1 MARFL
6 IDEALPRSI
15 ARELRAAGHEADD
28 VRDIGLR
35 GQRDERIFQEAVN
48 CEAILLTPDLG
59 FSNTLRFPANAHSGI
74 ILLRLAHRTS
84 VSRVTIRLLESIRE
98 LPLSDLAHSIV
109 IVEPARTR
117 IRRFA

>member
-35 GQRDERIFQEAVN
+35 GQRDERIFQEAV
-48 CEAILLTPDLG
+48 
-59 FSNTLRFPANAHSGI
+59 
-74 ILLRLAHRTS
+74 
-84 VSRVTIRLLESIRE
+84 
-98 LPLSDLAHSIV
+98 
-109 IVEPARTR
+109 
-117 IRRFA
+117 

>member
-35 GQRDERIFQEAVN
+35 GERDERIFQEAVSR
-48 CEAILLTPDLG
+48 EAILITPDLG
-59 FSNTLRFPANAHSGI
+59 FTNTLRFPANAH
-74 ILLRLAHRTS
+74 RLS
-84 VSRVTIRLLESIRE
+84 VSRVTIRVLEAVRD
-98 LPLSDLAHSIV
+98 LPVSDLAHSIV